1 MKKNLILL
9 TLPLLTLLGCT
20 EGNSPEE
27 LQQQE
32 LEATVMAKHD
42 SAMALMGDIFK
53 LRRNLQALRDTLAAR
68 EADSAT
74 LQALEQQVAG
84 LEAADEVMMV
94 WMRNYEAPDSLQHE
108 QAMHYL
114 QQELQKI
121 ERVQIV
127 MDSTI
132 SAARKTYSS
141 HEQQQ

>member
-42 SAMALMGDIFK
+42 SAMAQMGDIFK
-53 LRRNLQALRDTLAAR
+53 LRRNLQALRDTLSAHGP
-68 EADSAT
+68 DSAA

-84 LEAADEVMMV
+84 LEAADEAMMV
-94 WMRNYEAPDSLQHE
+94 WMRNYEAPDSLQHG
-108 QAMHYL
+108 QAMDSL